1 MLLYLSFPKNTF
13 VCRLC
18 EAHCSDAKAFKIAKD
33 IDTTSQCALACA
45 FKNNVN
51 QYYTLFHM
59 SGGFLD
65 PFASSQL
72 EAEKALKVKALL
84 RKGGCG
90 PPSNPGGQFI
100 QKTAFVWE
108 V

>member
-1 MLLYLSFPKNTF
+1 
-13 VCRLC
+13 
-18 EAHCSDAKAFKIAKD
+18 
-33 IDTTSQCALACA
+33 
-45 FKNNVN
+45 
-51 QYYTLFHM
+51 M
-59 SGGFLD
+59 SGGFLA
-65 PFASSQL
+65 PFASSWL

-84 RKGGCG
+84 RNRGCG